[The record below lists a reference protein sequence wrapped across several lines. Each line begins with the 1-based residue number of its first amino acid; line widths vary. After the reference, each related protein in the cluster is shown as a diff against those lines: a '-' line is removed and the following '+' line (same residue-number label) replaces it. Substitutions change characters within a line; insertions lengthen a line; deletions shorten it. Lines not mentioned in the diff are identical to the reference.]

1 MHQNCNECTRLWSEY
16 ALATRHFLKLEQRLQ
31 IANLSRD
38 EKAVAALKPLV
49 HRASEEQS
57 ELRRQIDAHQVAGT
71 TETAKA

>member
-1 MHQNCNECTRLWSEY
+1 M
-16 ALATRHFLKLEQRLQ
+16 KLEQRLQ